1 MGTTTIETD
10 KPPAARAGLAVTFL
24 QIGAAAV
31 AVGIFFALEVMA
43 AHTGLEL
50 LTAVGN
56 AFRWPRLADVGFNVP
71 MWAGLAGAGGAA
83 AAAAAANAA
92 LRLGSAWEGGYK
104 AGYRW
109 SGFGDINAYANDR
122 ASTDAYV
129 SGHAEGI
136 HEGAYSHDHSWSGY
150 SEQALDSFAKE
161 MQALGKWEG
170 AQEGTAVPSSN
181 KA

>member
-71 MWAGLAGAGGAA
+71 MWAGLAGAAGAA
-83 AAAAAANAA
+83 AAAAAANTG
-92 LRLGSAWEGGYK
+92 LRLGRAWQGGYK
-104 AGYRW
+104 DGYTAPH
-109 SGFGDINAYANDR
+109 GFGNHNLYW
-122 ASTDAYV
+122 TDAASKSAYLNGQHQ
-129 SGHAEGI
+129 GHWDGNP
-136 HEGAYSHDHSWSGY
+136 DHTHVDAIT
-150 SEQALDSFAKE
+150 QFAKW
-161 MQALGKWEG
+161 MQELGKWEG
-170 AQEGTAVPSSN
+170 AQEGTAVPGGN